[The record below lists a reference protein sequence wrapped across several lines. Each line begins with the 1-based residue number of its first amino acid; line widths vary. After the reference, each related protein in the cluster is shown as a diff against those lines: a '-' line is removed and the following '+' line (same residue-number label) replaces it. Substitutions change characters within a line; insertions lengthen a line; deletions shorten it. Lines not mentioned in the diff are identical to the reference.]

1 MSRTVAT
8 ALPVW
13 ASVAVALLIVA
24 LVLPIVQWWPAL
36 PVVAA
41 AAVLLAFLLQVSL
54 QTKEGLVGR
63 MLVSVSGI
71 VLIVAVASG
80 LMLIIAGVG

>member
-1 MSRTVAT
+1 MSRTLAT
-8 ALPVW
+8 AVPVW
-13 ASVAVALLIVA
+13 VTVVAALVIVA
-24 LVLPIVQWWPAL
+24 LVVPSAQWWPAL
-36 PVVAA
+36 PVIAA
-41 AAVLLAFLLQVSL
+41 GAVLLTFLVQVSL

>member
-1 MSRTVAT
+1 MSRTLAT

-13 ASVAVALLIVA
+13 VSVVAALLIVG
-24 LVLPIVQWWPAL
+24 LVLPTVQWWPAL

-41 AAVLLAFLLQVSL
+41 GAVLLTFLLQVSL

>member
-1 MSRTVAT
+1 MSRTFAT

-13 ASVAVALLIVA
+13 VSVVVAVLIVA
-24 LVLPIVQWWPAL
+24 LVLPTVQWWPAL
-36 PVVAA
+36 PVIAGG
-41 AAVLLAFLLQVSL
+41 AVLLTFLLQVSL